1 VKARLRKGWNEVRAK
16 VDNIV
21 GTWELYLE
29 FPTADGGRPL
39 KVLSTSS
46 PPPAAAG

>member
-1 VKARLRKGWNEVRAK
+1 MVLRKGRNEARAK
-16 VDNIV
+16 ADNIV
-21 GTWELYLE
+21 GTWELYPELR
-29 FPTADGGRPL
+29 TADGGRPL